1 MSLNQLSYWN
11 FSTKIIDIATKNKT
25 NIKHLEMSFTQE
37 FFNSYSLSK
46 NCYIFG
52 PYMYF
57 DVKSDESNLH
67 FLEMSLLR
75 EYRDYDSARNSI
87 LLGRNDWRS
96 DIEQNI
102 YDVQKKYDYELQ
114 QNVYQKRLNKRLLIL
129 ICILL
134 TLLLVLIVSFVL
146 ITNSRRREKLLSEQL
161 EDLSNVNNYYERF
174 KYEVNESLKNSLK
187 ERFNIIRK
195 VSIIEHNNKTDENLK
210 KIKEY
215 AFGSINKTAFEA
227 SVCVIESVYNNIT
240 SFIKDTY
247 PELTE
252 TEYKVCLLSIAPISV
267 NDIAV
272 ISGLSI
278 DTISKSRSNI
288 RKKLKIEDNKIKSII
303 LNMRS
308 RETKKPS

>member
-1 MSLNQLSYWN
+1 MISAKLYQSKLKKELQSIEDVYLRITACDAIVNYYSLNN
-11 FSTKIIDIATKNKT
+11 
-25 NIKHLEMSFTQE
+25 M
-37 FFNSYSLSK
+37 
-46 NCYIFG
+46 
-52 PYMYF
+52 
-57 DVKSDESNLH
+57 
-67 FLEMSLLR
+67 
-75 EYRDYDSARNSI
+75 YDSALYHQKELTYLLDGIYKRN
-87 LLGRNDWRS
+87 L
-96 DIEQNI
+96 EQNI

-161 EDLSNVNNYYERF
+161 EDLSNVNDCYEKI
-174 KYEVNESLKNSLK
+174 KYEINESLKNSLK

-215 AFGSINKTAFEA
+215 TYGSINKTAFEA

-288 RKKLKIEDNKIKSII
+288 RKKLKIEDNKRTSISEYILEEKMNIDLQPQSFPTPSSIGTKRKS
-303 LNMRS
+303 
-308 RETKKPS
+308 P